1 MFVQSIFIFGGNV
14 MQKFYAMLVLVAIA
28 ISLITITVYVLIFKN
43 EVNIF
48 AECRGGQVAGNIG
61 GSFSLINQDGLVV
74 TDIDV
79 IKEPSLLYFGYTFCP
94 DICPLD
100 TYRNVEAVRVLDK
113 KGFSVTP
120 IFVTFDP
127 QRDTTEVLKEFSDFM
142 HPKMIALTGSV
153 EQIKKITKKYRVY
166 YKKQNNEDQQNYL
179 IDHTAFTYLVLPE
192 IGFVDFFRRELTAEQ
207 LADKVACFMRKI

>member
-1 MFVQSIFIFGGNV
+1 

-166 YKKQNNEDQQNYL
+166 YKKQNNDDEQNYL

-207 LADKVACFMRKI
+207 LADKVACFIRKI